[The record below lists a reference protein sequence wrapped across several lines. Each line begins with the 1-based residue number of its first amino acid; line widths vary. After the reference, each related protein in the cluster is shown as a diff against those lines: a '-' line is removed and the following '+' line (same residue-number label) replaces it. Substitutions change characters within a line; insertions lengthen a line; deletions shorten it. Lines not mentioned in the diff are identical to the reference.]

1 MSDPV
6 PVTGTDAVLEVRG
19 LEKHFGGLYAL
30 SGLDMDVRPGEI
42 VSVIG
47 PNGAGKSTLFNVITG
62 TYPPTSGS
70 VRFKGQT
77 LTGLKPHRVCQL
89 GIGRI
94 FQHAN
99 LFGDLT
105 VLDNVLIGHHARM
118 RTSLIDAALRLPRF
132 RREEKAA
139 YVEAWRILEFLGI
152 ADLAQY
158 RARDLSFGRQRL
170 VETAR
175 ALATDPELLLLDEP
189 AAGLTRDEM
198 AALSAAI
205 RQIRGLGIT
214 ILLVEHNMPVVMDIS
229 DEIVVLNFGAKI
241 AEGPPAAIQANPDV
255 IDAYL
260 GKGTD

>member
-1 MSDPV
+1 MS
-6 PVTGTDAVLEVRG
+6 ALLEV
-19 LEKHFGGLYAL
+19 ESVTKAFGGLVAL
-30 SGLDMDVRPGEI
+30 SNVTFSIERGEI
-42 VSVIG
+42 KALIG

-62 TYPPTSGS
+62 TYPPTSGT
-70 VRFKGQT
+70 VRFKGQV

-105 VLDNVLIGHHARM
+105 VLENVLIGHHARM
-118 RTSLIDAALRLPRF
+118 KTNLLDAALRLPRF

-139 YVEAWRILEFLGI
+139 HAEAWRILDFLGI
-152 ADLAQY
+152 ADLVY
-158 RARDLSFGRQRL
+158 FRARDLSFGRQRL

-198 AALSAAI
+198 QALSAAI
-205 RQIRGLGIT
+205 RQIRDLGIT

-229 DEIVVLNFGAKI
+229 DQIVVLNFGAKI
-241 AEGPPAAIQANPDV
+241 AEGPPAAIQADPDV

-260 GKGTD
+260 GKGTG